1 MVQPI
6 PKQMTREQKEEKVD
20 EFKTKIEDYPV
31 VGLLDM
37 HNLPSRQLQQM
48 KKEMK
53 EFADIKM
60 SKKTLMQ
67 IAIDQAEKDDIEQL
81 EDNDATQ
88 PAFIFSN
95 KDPFQLYQLIQ
106 DNKTSAAAEGGETAP
121 NDIEIPEGDTGIG
134 PGPMLGKL
142 QQSGLNVQVDDGSI
156 HVQEAGVIVE
166 KGDEI
171 TADDAEILNQMGIEP
186 LEIGLTLDV
195 AYSEGE
201 LFSAEELDID
211 TEQYR
216 TDVEAA
222 AGQAFNLAVNA
233 GIINEQTASEIISE
247 AVQKAKNLAISQG
260 LPVEETIEEA
270 LAYAKSNADGLDSQ
284 VDLDSVDLEE
294 DSDEETEESEED
306 EETEEESEEDSEDS
320 EEEE

>member
-53 EFADIKM
+53 EFANIKM

-95 KDPFQLYQLIQ
+95 KDPFQLYRLIL
-106 DNKTSAAAEGGETAP
+106 DNKTSAAAVGGETAP
-121 NDIEIPEGDTGIG
+121 NNI
-134 PGPMLGKL
+134 
-142 QQSGLNVQVDDGSI
+142 
-156 HVQEAGVIVE
+156 
-166 KGDEI
+166 
-171 TADDAEILNQMGIEP
+171 
-186 LEIGLTLDV
+186 
-195 AYSEGE
+195 
-201 LFSAEELDID
+201 
-211 TEQYR
+211 
-216 TDVEAA
+216 
-222 AGQAFNLAVNA
+222 
-233 GIINEQTASEIISE
+233 
-247 AVQKAKNLAISQG
+247 
-260 LPVEETIEEA
+260 
-270 LAYAKSNADGLDSQ
+270 
-284 VDLDSVDLEE
+284 
-294 DSDEETEESEED
+294 
-306 EETEEESEEDSEDS
+306 
-320 EEEE
+320 